1 MKALGQ
7 TAARATPE
15 RPGMTGTPHPRY
27 RMIEMPFLEGIT
39 KVVPWIFPPLTQ
51 VRGVLFFKE
60 VDPRLKQLTR
70 TLAAALALAAALTS
84 LSGCSAR
91 PLPEG
96 LDEETCGQ
104 AGQAIVTMLLDGDY
118 QGVVDAFDPDMRN
131 SIGLTTQQVEAVM
144 VPVIDAGAYLNT
156 YQVMAVGG
164 QSKNYDGEY
173 ITVGIYCEHEEKD
186 VVYEMS
192 FDTDLE
198 LIGLDAKQKRKGLFG

>member
-1 MKALGQ
+1 MKK
-7 TAARATPE
+7 
-15 RPGMTGTPHPRY
+15 
-27 RMIEMPFLEGIT
+27 MI
-39 KVVPWIFPPLTQ
+39 
-51 VRGVLFFKE
+51 
-60 VDPRLKQLTR
+60 R
-70 TLAAALALAAALTS
+70 TLAAALPLITALSA

-118 QGVVDAFDPDMRN
+118 QGVVDAFDPDMRE
-131 SIGLTTQQVEAVM
+131 SIDLTTEQVEAVM
-144 VPVIDAGAYLNT
+144 VPVLDAGAYLNT
-156 YQVMAVGG
+156 YQIMAVGG
-164 QSKNYDGEY
+164 QSKNYSGEY

-198 LIGLDAKQKRKGLFG
+198 LIGLTAEQKRKSLFG